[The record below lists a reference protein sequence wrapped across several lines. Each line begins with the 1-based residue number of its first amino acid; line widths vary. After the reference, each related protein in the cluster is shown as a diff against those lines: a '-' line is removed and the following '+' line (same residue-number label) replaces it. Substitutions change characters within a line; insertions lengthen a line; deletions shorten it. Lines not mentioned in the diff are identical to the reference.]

1 MPRRVSRRRFI
12 EQTGAAVGAAGGVA
26 AVPGVRAQPAQRS
39 ATPRAAADRRTT
51 ISLIV
56 NGVARDVAVEDRW
69 TLAETLRDHLNL
81 TGTKIGCDRGE
92 CGACTVLVNDKPVYS
107 CSQLAVWMDGKSV
120 QTVEGLTRNGQLS
133 ALQQSFVS
141 HDAPQCGFCT
151 SGQLMIA
158 TALLAANPHP
168 SADEA
173 RAAMVGN
180 ICRCSNYNNYVAAV
194 INAGP
199 ESLRGSAPDDVR
211 GTGRA
216 AVPGPPQSDGAP
228 RVLNVVGHATPRID
242 AAQRV
247 SGKAIYT
254 ADVKLPGM
262 LYARV
267 LRSPHPH
274 ARIKTI
280 DVSKARALP
289 GVKAIATHETCRA
302 VWGAGSIAGG
312 QQYNDEMKRITK
324 QRRYAFNNPV
334 RFAGEPVA
342 AVAAVDRH
350 VAEEALQ
357 LITVDYE
364 ILPHLLDPEEALKP
378 DAIKIW
384 PEGNISLNNRN
395 EAQPIAQRRGDV
407 EAGFKEADEVF
418 EDRFT
423 TAFVHNAQMEP
434 RSAVAHWEGDRLTV
448 YTPTGGI
455 ANCRTDIARD
465 LEIPPEKVRVV
476 CQYMGGNFGNKNQNQ
491 DADLIAAALAKEAGA
506 PVKLELSRKEDFIGM
521 HGRWPTTQYY
531 KVGVKNDGT
540 LTAIGLRGYS
550 GMGPYRKNS
559 GAIGG
564 IDLYLCPNIET
575 TVYPVYTNK
584 TVSGNFR
591 GPEYPQGYF
600 GIQSMM
606 DDVAFRME
614 MDPVDFILKNMTRK
628 YRDETPYTNYSL
640 DECIRR
646 GMEAFDW
653 KTKWR
658 PAGADR
664 GPVKRGSG
672 VAFLAFRAGLG
683 RSNAVIRLDGTGKYA
698 VHVGVTDVG
707 AGAKTTMGLIAA
719 EALGVPLSK
728 IEVVW
733 GDTDRCPY
741 SVGESGSR
749 TTIMTGDA
757 VVAAAQDLKKQIAEQ
772 GAPTGQSVLVASASP
787 NPQLEGKVRNTF
799 GAHFVDVEVD
809 EEVGRVRILKY
820 LAVHDCG
827 RVINPL
833 TAMSQIK
840 GGALMGIGMALHE
853 DLIYDPRSGLA
864 LNAGYYGDRVLT
876 HRDAPEI
883 DVIFIESD
891 DGYGPFG
898 AKSMGEASK
907 IPAVAVVANAIFNA
921 TGRRMRDLPI
931 TRDKIVTGVG
941 IRGSALGNR
950 V

>member
-1 MPRRVSRRRFI
+1 MGKISRRRFL
-12 EQTGAAVGAAGGVA
+12 EGTGA
-26 AVPGVRAQPAQRS
+26 
-39 ATPRAAADRRTT
+39 TIAAASALPAIAGPEQSGGSGPQVPRTT
-51 ISLIV
+51 IRLTV
-56 NGVARDVAVEDRW
+56 NGRSQRIEVEDRW
-69 TLAETLRDHLNL
+69 TLAETLRDHLEL
-81 TGTKIGCDRGE
+81 PGTKIGCDRGE
-92 CGACTVLVNDKPVYS
+92 CGACTVLLDDKPVYS
-107 CSQLAVWMDGKSV
+107 CSQLAVWADGKSV
-120 QTVEGLTRNGQLS
+120 QTVEGLVRNGQLN

-151 SGQLMIA
+151 SGQLMSA
-158 TALLAANPHP
+158 TALLAHNPHP
-168 SADEA
+168 TADEA
-173 RAAMVGN
+173 RDALVGN
-180 ICRCSNYNNYVAAV
+180 ICRCSNYNHYVAAV
-194 INAGP
+194 VDHSAGP
-199 ESLRGSAPDDVR
+199 ERAGPQVPSTAAIGSTGTRG
-211 GTGRA
+211 A
-216 AVPGPPQSDGAP
+216 ALSGPPTWAGVALQTIGKP
-228 RVLNVVGHATPRID
+228 TPRID
-242 AAQRV
+242 GEQRV

-254 ADVKLPGM
+254 TDVKLPGM
-262 LYARV
+262 LHARV

-274 ARIKTI
+274 ARIKSI
-280 DVSKARALP
+280 DVAKARALP
-289 GVKAIATHETCRA
+289 GVKAIATHETCRS
-302 VWGAGSIAGG
+302 VWGAGSVAGG
-312 QQYNDEMKRITK
+312 QQYNDEMKRITR

-357 LITVDYE
+357 LIAVEYE
-364 ILPHLLDPEEALKP
+364 ILPHVLDPEDALKP
-378 DAIKIW
+378 DAVKIW

-395 EAQPIAQRRGDV
+395 EPQPLAQRRGEV
-407 EAGFKEADEVF
+407 TAGFQAADHVF
-418 EDRFT
+418 EERFT

-434 RSAVAHWEGDRLTV
+434 RTAVAHWEGDKLTV

-455 ANCRTDIARD
+455 ANCRSDIARD
-465 LEIPPEKVRVV
+465 LEMPPEKVRVV

-540 LTAIGLRGYS
+540 LTAIQLRGYS

-564 IDLYLCPNIET
+564 IDVYQCPNTET
-575 TVYPVYTNK
+575 VVYPVYTNK

-628 YRDETPYTNYSL
+628 FRDETPYTNYSL

-653 KTKWR
+653 KAKWH

-683 RSNAVIRLDGTGKYA
+683 RSNAVIRLDATGTYA

-728 IEVVW
+728 VAVVW

-757 VVAAAQDLKKQIAEQ
+757 VVAAARDLKQQIASKGLPQ
-772 GAPTGQSVLVASASP
+772 GRDVLIASASP
-787 NPQLEGKVRNTF
+787 NPQLQGQVRNTF
-799 GAHFVDVEVD
+799 GAHFLEVEVD
-809 EEVGRVRILKY
+809 TELGRVRVLKY

-833 TAMSQIK
+833 TAMSQIR

-853 DLIYDPRSGLA
+853 DLIYDPRSGVA

-931 TRDKIVTGVG
+931 TRDKIVTTVG
-941 IRGSALGNR
+941 IPDLGFVGSR
-950 V
+950 